1 MATNNLKGI
10 HTLEHLD
17 GKIVRYSTITTQYP
31 DIFVQRKRN
40 TGELIIS
47 TDTDPYNG
55 MHHIYVGGEHIAS
68 GYGFATVKTRN
79 DLTYIQ
85 ETYNGVFNYLNNGY
99 NYLDSAYTYMSD
111 FNKKSYTY
119 VLQSL
124 LDNSYTNVSVND
136 KLNSITINDDISYV
150 LSTSNVILSLE
161 TNNKLTID
169 IYESYINAIE
179 DELKVIKNNNI
190 TYTLLSNDF
199 NDIFSKINTNV
210 NIGSLTFNLVTKNV
224 PFKTVPIIINFRNTN
239 INIIKINYN
248 IYDSL
253 NTIASNW
260 VAGSTGNKN
269 DFENSNYIND
279 ELLKDKDYFYIPVFK
294 DGNNIYNSALN
305 IQYKLSDESEIY
317 TNTIFFKWIT
327 PTIIYNIQKN
337 DSVTIPIIKENNII
351 NIDKN
356 NSIIKCLFIDNNNIT
371 DYTTLNYY
379 NTDYITYC
387 FKPINNDVNIYISND
402 VYKKANCQGG
412 FTYITTA
419 YSENNKNEYT
429 IYSSETISGVY
440 NSVLRFDV
448 DYQYK

>member
-150 LSTSNVILSLE
+150 LTTSNGILSLE

-169 IYESYINAIE
+169 I
-179 DELKVIKNNNI
+179 
-190 TYTLLSNDF
+190 
-199 NDIFSKINTNV
+199 
-210 NIGSLTFNLVTKNV
+210 
-224 PFKTVPIIINFRNTN
+224 
-239 INIIKINYN
+239 
-248 IYDSL
+248 
-253 NTIASNW
+253 
-260 VAGSTGNKN
+260 
-269 DFENSNYIND
+269 
-279 ELLKDKDYFYIPVFK
+279 
-294 DGNNIYNSALN
+294 
-305 IQYKLSDESEIY
+305 
-317 TNTIFFKWIT
+317 
-327 PTIIYNIQKN
+327 
-337 DSVTIPIIKENNII
+337 
-351 NIDKN
+351 
-356 NSIIKCLFIDNNNIT
+356 
-371 DYTTLNYY
+371 
-379 NTDYITYC
+379 
-387 FKPINNDVNIYISND
+387 
-402 VYKKANCQGG
+402 
-412 FTYITTA
+412 
-419 YSENNKNEYT
+419 
-429 IYSSETISGVY
+429 
-440 NSVLRFDV
+440 
-448 DYQYK
+448 